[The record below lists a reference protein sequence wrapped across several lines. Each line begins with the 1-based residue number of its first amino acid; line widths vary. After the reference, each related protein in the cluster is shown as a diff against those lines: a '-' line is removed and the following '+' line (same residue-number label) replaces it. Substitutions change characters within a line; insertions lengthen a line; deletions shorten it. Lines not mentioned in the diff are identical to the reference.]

1 MNRWNESS
9 KSFLSSRKL
18 RSLLCI
24 DTPKVWKVMLRKILR
39 RKALT
44 TMNTSWLQFAQ
55 CYKSTAGD
63 RKLIHFTHLELI
75 TDSIIVSCSFR
86 WRTTRPGDI
95 LDRRMRAALRAHGPK
110 LEGVL
115 FVAPFTYCI
124 QQAWL
129 QVCLCAIGI
138 YNLYLACW
146 YIERLKNFGL
156 FVYQYFQLQLHD
168 QVSAVGL
175 SNAQ

>member
-1 MNRWNESS
+1 LLICIIRVVWNITVWNDLLM
-9 KSFLSSRKL
+9 KATMPN
-18 RSLLCI
+18 SL
-24 DTPKVWKVMLRKILR
+24 
-39 RKALT
+39 
-44 TMNTSWLQFAQ
+44 WLQFAQ
-55 CYKSTAGD
+55 CCKNTAGNY
-63 RKLIHFTHLELI
+63 
-75 TDSIIVSCSFR
+75 SCMFKFKKNIDIPVTRLPSYGR

-129 QVCLCAIGI
+129 QLCLCAVGI

-146 YIERLKNFGL
+146 EITRLQNFGV
-156 FVYQYFQLQLHD
+156 FVYQHFQLQLYS
-168 QVSAVGL
+168 QVSETYLTRHQHLKSKPRVAL
-175 SNAQ
+175 YRAPLTP